1 MKRSN
6 GTTGQNGDRK
16 SRTTILDIARR
27 VEVAPSTVSNA
38 LSGRRYVDPQI
49 AERIRQVAAEEGYT
63 PNSIARGLRS
73 GRANAI
79 GLLSSMPFGVAGGS
93 SRLGFMME
101 IAAAAAAYALQR
113 GLALLLVPPMEAGRP
128 PLQNFML
135 DGALVVEPFAG
146 DPFVQQLVDF
156 SLPVVTIGKQPE
168 GNDLPFVD
176 LRSRETAEIVFDHLI
191 ASGARRI
198 ALLTGKTRRTS
209 YIETKAVYAKRM
221 AELGAPVNVVEVPEE
236 GGEQA
241 GYEAAKQLLAKDRSI
256 DAIFSF
262 VDAFATGTC
271 RAIRDAGLRVPE
283 DIKVATRYDG
293 PRARDNDPPLT
304 AVDLGLSAVAE
315 SAVKLLIDT
324 IDGKLTGSRSL
335 CAPPPKLM
343 VRKSSV

>member
-1 MKRSN
+1 MKRTN
-6 GTTGQNGDRK
+6 RPAERK
-16 SRTTILDIARR
+16 NRTTILDIARR

-49 AERIRQVAAEEGYT
+49 AERIRKVAAEEGYI

-73 GRANAI
+73 GKANAI

-101 IAAAAAAYALQR
+101 IAAAAAAFALQR

-146 DPFVQQLVDF
+146 DPFVQQLVDYT
-156 SLPVVTIGKQPE
+156 LPVVTIGKQPD
-168 GNDLPFVD
+168 GANLPFVD
-176 LRSRETAEIVFDHLI
+176 LRSRETANLVLDHLI

-198 ALLTGKTRRTS
+198 ALLIGKTRRTS
-209 YIETKAVYAKRM
+209 YIETRAVYTERM
-221 AELGAPVNVVEVPEE
+221 QQLGAPITIVEVAEE

-241 GYEAAKQLLAKDRSI
+241 GYEATKELLARGKRI
-256 DAIFSF
+256 DAVFAF

-271 RAIRDAGLRVPE
+271 RALHDAGLRIPE
-283 DIKVATRYDG
+283 DIRVATRYDG
-293 PRARDNDPPLT
+293 PRARDNDPPIT
-304 AVDLGLSAVAE
+304 AVDLGLSEIAEAAVR
-315 SAVKLLIDT
+315 LLVDR
-324 IDGKLTGSRSL
+324 IDGKQTENNSL
-335 CAPPPKLM
+335 LAPPPRLV
-343 VRKSSV
+343 VRASSG